1 MLKCRDLPTFSNEF
15 LCIKYSLVTHPIVDP
30 MLFEVKDLFAEK
42 IEYSKFFV
50 LLLKFDPNLDIS
62 NIDVESGVE
71 TQEKR
76 KKARMAKTQNHLGRK
91 SSNGCPRSRMNV
103 EYRYIGELVKIQS
116 YSYWN
121 YIVSI

>member
-1 MLKCRDLPTFSNEF
+1 MSKTCKRNLSEKFVIMLKCRDLPTFSNEF

-62 NIDVESGVE
+62 NIDVESWVE

-76 KKARMAKTQNHLGRK
+76 KEARMAKTKNHLER
-91 SSNGCPRSRMNV
+91 
-103 EYRYIGELVKIQS
+103 I
-116 YSYWN
+116 
-121 YIVSI
+121 